1 MSAGFAAVCYAPLG
15 PHGGT
20 CEQNVRLTKTSGVC
34 MRRERLTIWLGM
46 GLVAVTGCAPAGPGT
61 PATAP
66 SAVASTAAKL
76 APQLSPAEAAKQSV
90 AAVKQASAAYAE
102 AYNKRDYAA
111 LAAQW
116 TDKAE
121 LIEGGVRL
129 EGRDKIVDS
138 IRAWLGRHPQAKL
151 AVEVNEVEPLATS
164 LARVEGVLRFTSEP
178 GTTPVATRFE
188 SLRVLDDGAWRLAE
202 SLVIPSHDAA
212 LDDLAW
218 LLGRWEAANPDGGS
232 VSVEF
237 TKALDGHAIV
247 GRGTRHAKEGAAVES
262 LQMIAADRGT
272 GLVRSWVF
280 DSTGARAEGV
290 IESDGTSLQQ
300 ILVGTPAQ
308 GAVGRVARWVQVI
321 SPAGADRFTL
331 HAIDRSLDGVSVPDD
346 RPLHFKKSK

>member
-1 MSAGFAAVCYAPLG
+1 M
-15 PHGGT
+15 
-20 CEQNVRLTKTSGVC
+20 
-34 MRRERLTIWLGM
+34 WLGM
-46 GLVAVTGCAPAGPGT
+46 GLVVVMGCAPSGT
-61 PATAP
+61 VKPATGPA
-66 SAVASTAAKL
+66 AVASTAAKL
-76 APQLSPAEAAKQSV
+76 APQLSAADATKQAV

-102 AYNKRDYAA
+102 AYNKRDYAS

-121 LIEGGVRL
+121 LVEGGVRL
-129 EGRDKIVDS
+129 EGRDVIVNS
-138 IRAWLGRHPQAKL
+138 IRGWLERHPQAKL

-164 LARVEGVLRFTSEP
+164 LARVEGVLRFTREP
-178 GTTPVATRFE
+178 GATPVATRFE

-212 LDDLAW
+212 LDDLEW
-218 LLGRWEAANPDGGS
+218 LVGKWEAPNPDGGS
-232 VSVEF
+232 VNIEF
-237 TKALDGHAIV
+237 SKALDGHAIV
-247 GRGTRHAKEGAAVES
+247 GRGKRQPKEGAAVES
-262 LQMIAADRGT
+262 LQLIAADRGT

-290 IESDGTSLQQ
+290 IESDGASLQQ
-300 ILVGTPAQ
+300 VLVGTPAE

-331 HAIDRSLDGVSVPDD
+331 HAIDRSLDGVSVPDE

>member
-1 MSAGFAAVCYAPLG
+1 
-15 PHGGT
+15 
-20 CEQNVRLTKTSGVC
+20 

-46 GLVAVTGCAPAGPGT
+46 GLVVVMGCAPAGNGKPGAA
-61 PATAP
+61 PA
-66 SAVASTAAKL
+66 AVASTAAKL
-76 APQLSPAEAAKQSV
+76 APRLSPAEAIKQAV

-121 LIEGGVRL
+121 LVEGGVRL
-129 EGRDKIVDS
+129 EGRDAIVDS

-151 AVEVNEVEPLATS
+151 AVEVDEVEPLATS
-164 LARVEGVLRFTSEP
+164 LARVEGVLRFTREP
-178 GTTPVATRFE
+178 GATPVATRFE

-202 SLVIPSHDAA
+202 SLVILSHDAA
-212 LDDLAW
+212 LDDLDW
-218 LLGRWEAANPDGGS
+218 LLGKWEATNPEGGS
-232 VSVEF
+232 VSIEF
-237 TKALDGHAIV
+237 TKTLDGHAIV
-247 GRGTRHAKEGAAVES
+247 GRGKRQPKEGAAVES

-300 ILVGTPAQ
+300 MLVGTPAE

-331 HAIDRSLDGVSVPDD
+331 HAIDRSLDGVSVPDE